1 MKVKYLATLLA
12 SVMATS
18 FVNAEEA
25 DTSLVKW
32 NSVSATYVTESSG
45 DTEDFSLSGL
55 SVGGSYLL
63 NDNFFA
69 YAGYSSVS
77 DENSY
82 SFFSVNVKNEVS
94 LSSLGLGLG
103 FKHTLTPNWDVFAS
117 VGFISQTVEVTVSA
131 EGYGSETESID
142 ADGTDIEVGFV
153 TAITNAL
160 QVKGSYSVIN
170 LEYEGESDSGDS
182 VNLSAD
188 YLFNENFAINAG
200 ISTDGDTS
208 IVGIGASYFF

>member
-1 MKVKYLATLLA
+1 MKIKCLATLLA
-12 SVMATS
+12 SVMAAG

-32 NSVSATYVTESSG
+32 NKVSATYVTEGSDDSDG
-45 DTEDFSLSGL
+45 LSLSGL

-63 NDNFFA
+63 NDSFFA

-77 DENSY
+77 DEYSY
-82 SFFSVNVKNEVS
+82 SFFSVNIKGEVS

-117 VGFISQTVEVTVSA
+117 AGFISQTAEVTASV
-131 EGYGSETESID
+131 EGYGSYTESTD
-142 ADGTDIEVGFV
+142 ANGTDIEIGFV

-160 QVKGSYSVIN
+160 QVKGAYSVTN
-170 LEYEGESDSGDS
+170 LEYDGGSDSEDS
-182 VNLSAD
+182 FNLSAD

>member
-1 MKVKYLATLLA
+1 MKVKYLSTLLA

-63 NDNFFA
+63 NDSFFT

-77 DENSY
+77 DEYSY
-82 SFFSVNVKNEVS
+82 SFFSVNIKGEVS

-117 VGFISQTVEVTVSA
+117 AGFISQTAEVTVSV
-131 EGYGSETESID
+131 EGYGSETESTD
-142 ADGTDIEVGFV
+142 ANGTNIEVGFV

-160 QVKGSYSVIN
+160 HVKGAYSVTN
-170 LEYEGESDSGDS
+170 LEYDGGSDSEDS
-182 VNLSAD
+182 FNLSAD

-208 IVGIGASYFF
+208 IVGVGASYFF

>member
-1 MKVKYLATLLA
+1 MKIKCLATLLA
-12 SVMATS
+12 SVMAAG

-25 DTSLVKW
+25 GTSLVKW
-32 NSVSATYVTESSG
+32 NKVSATYVTEGSDDSDG
-45 DTEDFSLSGL
+45 LSLSGL

-63 NDNFFA
+63 NDSFFA

-77 DENSY
+77 DEYSY
-82 SFFSVNVKNEVS
+82 SFFSVNIKGEVS

-117 VGFISQTVEVTVSA
+117 AGFISQTAEVTVSV
-131 EGYGSETESID
+131 EGYGSETESTD
-142 ADGTDIEVGFV
+142 ANGTNIEVGFV

-160 QVKGSYSVIN
+160 QVKGAYSVTN
-170 LEYEGESDSGDS
+170 LEYDGGSDSEDS
-182 VNLSAD
+182 FNLSAD

-208 IVGIGASYFF
+208 IVGVGASYFF

>member
-1 MKVKYLATLLA
+1 MKIKYLATLLA
-12 SVMATS
+12 SVMVTG

-32 NSVSATYVTESSG
+32 NKVSATYVTESSDDSDG
-45 DTEDFSLSGL
+45 LSLSGL
-55 SVGGSYLL
+55 SVEGSYLL
-63 NDNFFA
+63 NDSFFT

-77 DENSY
+77 DEYSY
-82 SFFSVNVKNEVS
+82 SSFSVKGELN
-94 LSSLGLGLG
+94 LSSLDLGLG
-103 FKHTLTPNWDVFAS
+103 FKYTLTPNWDVFAS
-117 VGFISQTVEVTVSA
+117 AGFISQTAEVTASV
-131 EGYGSETESID
+131 EGYGSYTESTD
-142 ADGTDIEVGFV
+142 ANGTDIEIGFV

-170 LEYEGESDSGDS
+170 LEYDGGSDSGDS

-200 ISTDGDTS
+200 VSTNSDSS